1 MTFTEAA
8 VEVLRLVGKPLHYK
22 KITEIAIERNLL
34 SHVGKTPETTMASR
48 LAMLVKKDR
57 GDAPIIKLKAGV
69 FALREFP
76 EEVLANVD
84 EDAEIEIPE
93 LPPEPKE
100 EEVDEEARR
109 ALKSEHRPPGSEVF
123 PEEEDDDE
131 PILANLDESADEET
145 NNRKK
150 RRRRG
155 GRRGKGETE
164 DAPSEIESRR
174 AESRRGRE
182 RSERSE
188 RRDERGR
195 SGTRRQPEELTG
207 DWNRAP
213 ERGDASGTELIEAI
227 RDILERG
234 PKRSRRA
241 RAVAEDLVR
250 RRRLVGTGE
259 ALAPTVAA
267 AVRADISRR
276 KSSGGRARFRIEDD
290 AISLVDWELPNDAVR
305 AERDAARFA
314 ARQRDAI
321 RRDFLRTLSDLPT
334 SGLMELLASWLN
346 AMGVTALRGVKREGR
361 MAGVYHLAGIL
372 HRGPVAIPLAI
383 VVVRN
388 SPITR
393 DLILDVRGGIHHYGD
408 ARIAWIVSLKG
419 SQPDARREASGSHL
433 IPVALFEGK
442 DLTKAMERAGVGL
455 KSFHLPMLVPDFSLL
470 ESLRGPGYSSMPEL
484 HDEEPLDSSNEREEE
499 DSEETDTTSV
509 RGRRRRRGA
518 RHAAADE
525 SGEHSVALADA
536 DDEDASGES
545 AASDEE
551 PEDDSEDNAGSARSR
566 RRGRRRRSSREA
578 RRMAAESEHDESTED
593 ESAEDAP
600 FEADADREAS
610 EIEPDLE
617 EDVDEEDVE
626 AI

>member
-8 VEVLRLVGKPLHYK
+8 VVVLRLVGKPLHYK

-195 SGTRRQPEELTG
+195 SGTRRQPGELTG

-346 AMGVTALRGVKREGR
+346 AMGVTALRGVKREGS

-455 KSFHLPMLVPDFSLL
+455 KSFHLPMLVPDFALL
-470 ESLRGPGYSSMPEL
+470 EALRGPGYSSMPEVQE
-484 HDEEPLDSSNEREEE
+484 EEPRSREREDE
-499 DSEETDTTSV
+499 DEETDESAREQGAA
-509 RGRRRRRGA
+509 RGRRRRRPA
-518 RHAAADE
+518 RHLAEAEDVDE
-525 SGEHSVALADA
+525 
-536 DDEDASGES
+536 ASAES
-545 AASDEE
+545 AEGLTETDDNGAAEE
-551 PEDDSEDNAGSARSR
+551 EAEPRSSRR
-566 RRGRRRRSSREA
+566 RRGRRRSAQQR
-578 RRMAAESEHDESTED
+578 DEQGAQD
-593 ESAEDAP
+593 ESAA
-600 FEADADREAS
+600 ALS
-610 EIEPDLE
+610 EKDESD
-617 EDVDEEDVE
+617 DVVDEPTDDEDEV
-626 AI
+626 IFS